1 MNIDLITLIWVVAST
16 FLIYLMFKAPIKKP
30 KPKELFKSNRQKH
43 FFLILLSFVLTCS
56 MLGMI
61 EVGDM
66 ILRLTGLM

>member
-1 MNIDLITLIWVVAST
+1 MNIDLITLIWIMAST

-30 KPKELFKSNRQKH
+30 KPKELFKSNREKN

-61 EVGDM
+61 ELGD
-66 ILRLTGLM
+66 IIIRLFS